1 MLYPKMNA
9 VRQVFD
15 LNGIWNFKLI
25 SDELDRK
32 EQAGRFLK
40 KSLPMPVPSAYNDI
54 YPNREF
60 ADHVGEMVYQRTFD
74 VTESMLE
81 GRMVLRFGSA
91 AHRAEVWLNGNRFI

>member
-40 KSLPMPVPSAYNDI
+40 KSLPCLSPQRIMIFTPTENLQIMSARWSI
-54 YPNREF
+54 RG
-60 ADHVGEMVYQRTFD
+60 HLT
-74 VTESMLE
+74 
-81 GRMVLRFGSA
+81 
-91 AHRAEVWLNGNRFI
+91 